1 MLNRTLIG
9 SLSPSSTTFFCAAFV
24 FEGFLTGGRPLSRLT
39 NCFLERTLSGD
50 GIMVRALVSSSAEG
64 DCFPAFLVVLEGAKP
79 LDDAVFDAP
88 AFRVAIVTGSE

>member
-1 MLNRTLIG
+1 
-9 SLSPSSTTFFCAAFV
+9 
-24 FEGFLTGGRPLSRLT
+24 
-39 NCFLERTLSGD
+39 
-50 GIMVRALVSSSAEG
+50 MVGALVSSSAEG